1 MYKKHE
7 TIQEYSEKEL
17 CSRFDFNLTYIQN
30 MSQEPGLGLPVV
42 AEPKLDEN
50 HKVDS
55 FIPLSEWFSKE
66 PDLAIPLVWDLDA
79 KVDPLIP
86 LSEYFKEVPD
96 LATPSE
102 WDLDTK
108 VPLAYLGY
116 YPTIMKILGVS
127 TKQEI
132 KQLADK
138 SGMNFTEFCISVYDS
153 LPKITIR
160 FNDDA
165 KH

>member
-1 MYKKHE
+1 MNEHPAWLIEHFTK
-7 TIQEYSEKEL
+7 
-17 CSRFDFNLTYIQN
+17 
-30 MSQEPGLGLPVV
+30 EPGLGLPVV
-42 AEPKLDEN
+42 ARPIADFKA
-50 HKVDS
+50 DS

-66 PDLAIPLVWDLDA
+66 PDLAIPLVWNFNK

-86 LSEYFKEVPD
+86 LPEYFKEVPD
-96 LATPSE
+96 LANPSE